1 LAQSI
6 ALADRSSRSSEVT
19 RFGSDRLSVLGRFV
33 CSAKT
38 RLGLARKY
46 LLVGLTS
53 DSGGVR
59 SGGRVMTSVGVSS
72 LRETMPVAGALDRG
86 REFFGRRA
94 WEDAFAELA
103 AADREAALELE
114 DLERLAVAA
123 YLVGADGESDDA
135 WLRAHHEC
143 LRLGHVVRAARC
155 AGMLA
160 QGLLLR
166 GEMAP
171 GGGWL
176 ARAQRLLDEGHHD
189 GVERG
194 YLLLPVALQRFDQDP
209 AAAHSAFERAA
220 TFGVRFGDEDLTA
233 FARTGQGRALIRM
246 GETAD
251 GVALLD
257 EVMVAVTAGEVSPIF
272 AGLVYCA
279 VIEACQEI
287 FDLRRAQEWTAAL
300 TRWCESQPGLVAY
313 RGQCLVYRSEIMQ
326 LHGAWG
332 EAANEA
338 KRACERLS
346 GRPAVGMA
354 FYQQAELHR
363 LCGEFAEAENA
374 YRLADQ
380 WGREPQPGLAL
391 LRLAQGQP
399 YAATVAIRRVLD
411 EVHLRVTRSKVLA
424 VFVEI
429 MLAVDDVGS
438 ARAAA
443 AELGQIADDLE
454 APLLRA
460 VSGHATG
467 AVLLGEGD
475 ALPALVVLRRA
486 WATWRGLDAPYE
498 GARVRVLIG
507 LACRELGD
515 HDTATMELE
524 EARSVFRQLGA
535 APDLARVDAL
545 SSTEGAKVPVGLTRR
560 EVEVLALVAM
570 GKTNREIAAALVI
583 SEHTVARHVQNIF
596 AKLGVSSRTAASA
609 FAFEHNLV

>member
-1 LAQSI
+1 MSV
-6 ALADRSSRSSEVT
+6 AD
-19 RFGSDRLSVLGRFV
+19 
-33 CSAKT
+33 
-38 RLGLARKY
+38 
-46 LLVGLTS
+46 
-53 DSGGVR
+53 
-59 SGGRVMTSVGVSS
+59 
-72 LRETMPVAGALDRG
+72 ALDRG
-86 REFFGRRA
+86 REFFGRQA
-94 WEDAFAELA
+94 WGDAFAQLA

-123 YLVGADGESDDA
+123 YLVGADRESDDA

-143 LRLGHVVRAARC
+143 LRLGDVVRAARC
-155 AGMLA
+155 AGWLA

-189 GVERG
+189 DVGRG
-194 YLLLPVALQRFDQDP
+194 YLLLPVALQSFDRDP
-209 AAAHSAFERAA
+209 AAAHAVFERAA
-220 TFGVRFGDEDLTA
+220 TIGVRFGDEDLTA
-233 FARTGQGRALIRM
+233 FARTGQGRALIRI

-257 EVMVAVTAGEVSPIF
+257 EVMVAVTAGELSPVF

-313 RGQCLVYRSEIMQ
+313 RGQCLVYRAEIMQ
-326 LHGAWG
+326 LHGAWA

-354 FYQQAELHR
+354 FYQQAELYR
-363 LCGEFAEAENA
+363 LRGEVAQAENA
-374 YRLADQ
+374 YRQADQ
-380 WGREPQPGLAL
+380 WGRDPQPGLAL
-391 LRLAQGQP
+391 LRLAQGQGD
-399 YAATVAIRRVLD
+399 AATVAIRRVVD
-411 EVHLRVTRSKVLA
+411 EANVGVARSTVLA
-424 VFVEI
+424 AFVEI
-429 MLAVDDVGS
+429 MLAAHDLGA

-443 AELGQIADDLE
+443 AELAEIADELG
-454 APLLRA
+454 APFLHA

-475 ALPALVVLRRA
+475 ASAALVVLRRA
-486 WATWRGLDAPYE
+486 WLAWRGLDVPYE
-498 GARVRVLIG
+498 ATRVRVLIG

-515 HDTATMELE
+515 RDTATMELE
-524 EARSVFRQLGA
+524 AARSSFRQLGA
-535 APDLARVDAL
+535 APDLARVEAL
-545 SSTEGAKVPVGLTRR
+545 LPTAGSKAPMGLTRR
-560 EVEVLALVAM
+560 EVEVLVLLAT
-570 GKTNREIAAALVI
+570 GKTNREIADVLVI
-583 SEHTVARHVQNIF
+583 SEHTVARHVQNIL

-609 FAFEHNLV
+609 LAFEHDLV

>member
-1 LAQSI
+1 MSV
-6 ALADRSSRSSEVT
+6 AD
-19 RFGSDRLSVLGRFV
+19 
-33 CSAKT
+33 
-38 RLGLARKY
+38 
-46 LLVGLTS
+46 
-53 DSGGVR
+53 
-59 SGGRVMTSVGVSS
+59 
-72 LRETMPVAGALDRG
+72 ALDRG
-86 REFFGRRA
+86 REFFGRQA
-94 WEDAFAELA
+94 WGDAFAQLA

-123 YLVGADGESDDA
+123 YLVGADRESDDA

-143 LRLGHVVRAARC
+143 LRLGDVVRAARC
-155 AGMLA
+155 AGWLA

-189 GVERG
+189 DVGRG
-194 YLLLPVALQRFDQDP
+194 YLLLPVALQSFDRDP
-209 AAAHSAFERAA
+209 AAAHAVFERAA
-220 TFGVRFGDEDLTA
+220 TIGVRFGDEDLTA
-233 FARTGQGRALIRM
+233 FARTGQGRALIRI

-257 EVMVAVTAGEVSPIF
+257 EVMVAVTAGELSPVF

-313 RGQCLVYRSEIMQ
+313 RGQCLVYRAEIMQ
-326 LHGAWG
+326 LHGAWA

-354 FYQQAELHR
+354 FYQQAELYR
-363 LCGEFAEAENA
+363 LRGEVAEAENA
-374 YRLADQ
+374 YRQADQ
-380 WGREPQPGLAL
+380 WGRDPQPGLAL
-391 LRLAQGQP
+391 LRLAQGQGD
-399 YAATVAIRRVLD
+399 AATVAIRRVVD
-411 EVHLRVTRSKVLA
+411 EANVGVARSTVLA
-424 VFVEI
+424 AFVEI
-429 MLAVDDVGS
+429 MLAAHDLGA

-443 AELGQIADDLE
+443 AELAEIADELG
-454 APLLRA
+454 APFLHAL
-460 VSGHATG
+460 SGHATG

-475 ALPALVVLRRA
+475 ASAALVVLRRA
-486 WATWRGLDAPYE
+486 WLAWRGLDVPYE
-498 GARVRVLIG
+498 ATRVRVLIG

-515 HDTATMELE
+515 RDTATMELE
-524 EARSVFRQLGA
+524 AARSSFRQLGA
-535 APDLARVDAL
+535 APDLARVEAL
-545 SSTEGAKVPVGLTRR
+545 SPTAGSKAPMGLTRR
-560 EVEVLALVAM
+560 EVEVLVLLAT
-570 GKTNREIAAALVI
+570 GKTNREIADVLVI
-583 SEHTVARHVQNIF
+583 SEHTVARHVQNIL

-609 FAFEHNLV
+609 LAFEHDLV